1 MRIRHRAREVRI
13 YTRER
18 EQRISTSSTRV
29 ESTFSTCDS
38 SSVSRIH
45 CEDNYLGRSSYHHQQ
60 RTRESLFI
68 TRTNKPRIT
77 TVKIFIYVFSCF
89 ALILLLIQAFPTFAP
104 TCAYNYCS
112 YFLELK

>member
-77 TVKIFIYVFSCF
+77 TLTIYEKR
-89 ALILLLIQAFPTFAP
+89 
-104 TCAYNYCS
+104 
-112 YFLELK
+112 ELQNLPFGRLRNAQPICKLD